1 VAGVEEI
8 RSHFPATERQHAGF
22 PVAYFDGPGGTQVPR
37 EVTATVEEY
46 LFQHNANRHWAFPTS
61 AETDRVI
68 DGARE
73 AIADFLGATPGEIA
87 FGANMTT
94 LAFHIGRALGRR
106 WGSGDEI
113 VVTELDHLAN
123 VAPWQAIADERGVT
137 IRTAPMLPESCTLD
151 WAALEQLVTG
161 QTRLL
166 AIGAASNAV
175 GTISDLDRAAKLA
188 RKAGALLFVDAVHFA
203 PHELVNVSHIDCDF
217 LACSAYKFYGP
228 HIGALYARREV
239 ASELDVARV
248 ECAPNTVP
256 ERLETGTLN
265 HEGIAGA
272 AAAVDFLASLG
283 TGDSRRERLEST
295 FLALHERG
303 KELVRVLWEGLNTAS
318 GVQTYGPPPGSPRT
332 PTVGF
337 TVEGLPSKE
346 VARRLAEEWGVFVSH
361 GHFYAANVTE
371 RLGLTDV
378 GLVRAGCA
386 CYTTREEVER
396 LVEGVE
402 RIASG

>member
-1 VAGVEEI
+1 
-8 RSHFPATERQHAGF
+8 
-22 PVAYFDGPGGTQVPR
+22 
-37 EVTATVEEY
+37 
-46 LFQHNANRHWAFPTS
+46 
-61 AETDRVI
+61 
-68 DGARE
+68 
-73 AIADFLGATPGEIA
+73 
-87 FGANMTT
+87 MTT

-217 LACSAYKFYGP
+217 LACSAHKFYGP

-265 HEGIAGA
+265 HEGMTPEEVDA
-272 AAAVDFLASLG
+272 A
-283 TGDSRRERLEST
+283 
-295 FLALHERG
+295 
-303 KELVRVLWEGLNTAS
+303 KEEIGQR
-318 GVQTYGPPPGSPRT
+318 
-332 PTVGF
+332 F
-337 TVEGLPSKE
+337 GLPVCDPLLDGMDAVVQVLE
-346 VARRLAEEWGVFVSH
+346 
-361 GHFYAANVTE
+361 T
-371 RLGLTDV
+371 
-378 GLVRAGCA
+378 
-386 CYTTREEVER
+386 R
-396 LVEGVE
+396 LVERE
-402 RIASG
+402 AAS